1 MDNEIIELEYE
12 KPKLYKRYMAF
23 LIDITLSCIL
33 AMLLFALSG
42 FILNNVKSYQNIV
55 LEREEIQ
62 VSSSLYT
69 KDGES
74 VLVYIESQE
83 ETFLEK
89 KNYLSTCIE
98 NFYHNEDFFTVDE
111 YYSSY
116 QDRKKDYKN
125 DDGNSIFILKDD
137 EYVENNAYLDE
148 DFYDFYYHEI
158 EKYCTGYMFFNQ
170 RYKELSSTLVII
182 FVLLLFF
189 SLMISFLVFFFI
201 VPLILKRGRRT
212 IGMYLF
218 KIGLIN
224 AEALNLGMRQ
234 YLIRSLFVF
243 FIGFLLDIVTVF
255 IPLIFSI
262 TMMHLSKTGQDFF
275 DYMSVSYVVDI
286 SKKDIYL
293 NYEEYEKGVMV
304 HSHSLLEDKDITFK

>member
-23 LIDITLSCIL
+23 FIDITLTFIL

-42 FILNNVKSYQNIV
+42 FILNNVRSYQNMV
-55 LEREEIQ
+55 LERNEIQ

-89 KNYLSTCIE
+89 KDYLSICIE
-98 NFYHNEDFFTVDE
+98 KFYNNEDFFNVDE

-116 QDRKKDYKN
+116 QDRKKEYKN

-137 EYVENNAYLDE
+137 EYVENNTYLDE
-148 DFYDFYYHEI
+148 DFYDFYYQEI
-158 EKYCTGYMFFNQ
+158 EKYCTGYMFLNQ

-243 FIGFLLDIVTVF
+243 FIGFLLDIVTIF